1 MQGKKGLR
9 DKRDNLKFTTTFSFL
24 SSFNNV
30 LVQGN
35 RAGHHVQFV
44 KCFFSGFG
52 KIFAF
57 VLIGGYISVE
67 LSASFSY
74 LHLHLFCFRGNLK
87 LDFNLNTHEIFPGCL
102 LKLVLHKLV

>member
-1 MQGKKGLR
+1 MQGKRGLR

-57 VLIGGYISVE
+57 VLIDGYISFQ
-67 LSASFSY
+67 LSAS
-74 LHLHLFCFRGNLK
+74 LFLPPFAS
-87 LDFNLNTHEIFPGCL
+87 FL
-102 LKLVLHKLV
+102 LSR